1 MNSKQLQQLEAMIK
15 KNIERE
21 ELYEAID
28 DMLSMKWDLSSDDVS
43 YIPKNKTMWINMYN
57 QWLSACKDALG
68 KIG

>member
-1 MNSKQLQQLEAMIK
+1 MNVEQLKQLEEMLK

-28 DMLSMKWDLSSDDVS
+28 DMLSIKWDLSSDDVS
-43 YIPKNKTMWINMYN
+43 YIPKNKTMWTNMYN
-57 QWLSACKDALG
+57 QWLSACKNALG